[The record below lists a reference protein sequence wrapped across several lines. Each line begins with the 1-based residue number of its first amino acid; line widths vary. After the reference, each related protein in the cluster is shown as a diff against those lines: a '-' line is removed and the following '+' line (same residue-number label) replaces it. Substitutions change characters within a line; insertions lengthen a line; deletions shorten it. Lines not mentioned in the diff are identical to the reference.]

1 MHIHDRSMTIQAM
14 GFYSAAQQ
22 ERTAAASRAAE
33 VRKKLLRASH
43 SIEED
48 QANLFPDENLL
59 IGHWLNAHHSPLD
72 DDEYTPS
79 SGRNPDFV

>member
-1 MHIHDRSMTIQAM
+1 MHIHDRTMTIQAM

-22 ERTAAASRAAE
+22 ERTAAARRAAE
-33 VRKKLLRASH
+33 VRKKLLRASR

-48 QANLFPDENLL
+48 QRNLFPDENLL
-59 IGHWLNAHHSPLD
+59 IGHWLNAHQDPMA

-79 SGRNPDFV
+79 DPFPH

>member
-22 ERTAAASRAAE
+22 ERTAAARRAAE
-33 VRKKLLRASH
+33 VRKKLLRASR

-48 QANLFPDENLL
+48 QRNLFPDENLL
-59 IGHWLNAHHSPLD
+59 IGHWLNAHQDPMA

-79 SGRNPDFV
+79 DPFPH